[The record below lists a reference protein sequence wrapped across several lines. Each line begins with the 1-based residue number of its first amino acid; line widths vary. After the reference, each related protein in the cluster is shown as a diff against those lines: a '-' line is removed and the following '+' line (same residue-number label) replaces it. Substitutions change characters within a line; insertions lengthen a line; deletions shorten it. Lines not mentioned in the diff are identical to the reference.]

1 MELYTTLGVAPT
13 ASAADIKAAYRKK
26 ASEAHPD
33 DRPVI
38 TILLEEPATIDAK
51 AWKELVAMAEKHGG
65 ARPGA
70 GRKAL
75 GADVKFLMNVTAA
88 QREKIDVNGGAPWV
102 RGLIDAAPSAS
113 THVQSDRGYHDN
125 LAIAKGQHTRQLA
138 EMTKNL
144 AARQRLDSVKLK
156 IQPDPKGLKGRE
168 IEGIKSAKAVA
179 KRLKAITKP
188 KKP

>member
-1 MELYTTLGVAPT
+1 MPKVVKTMLPPMTIQRPRRFVMPPPP
-13 ASAADIKAAYRKK
+13 
-26 ASEAHPD
+26 HPD

-102 RGLIDAAPSAS
+102 RGLIDAAP
-113 THVQSDRGYHDN
+113 V
-125 LAIAKGQHTRQLA
+125 AK
-138 EMTKNL
+138 
-144 AARQRLDSVKLK
+144 
-156 IQPDPKGLKGRE
+156 P
-168 IEGIKSAKAVA
+168 AKA
-179 KRLKAITKP
+179 TTP